1 MESNVHPIDANS
13 NPYNFSKELKLLP
26 KAARALNLPSR
37 LPRPYVSSSA
47 GTSSSPEDIPK
58 LEDKYTGQIS
68 VSAYHVSY
76 ILPKEFPRR
85 ETDPRSKRP
94 STIAQFMA
102 AIDMW
107 VPFIS
112 QPPHAPY
119 LVSSSSPNASAPS
132 ISDLGPSFPSRY
144 RAACQTTSS

>member
-1 MESNVHPIDANS
+1 M
-13 NPYNFSKELKLLP
+13 
-26 KAARALNLPSR
+26 
-37 LPRPYVSSSA
+37 
-47 GTSSSPEDIPK
+47 
-58 LEDKYTGQIS
+58 EDKYTGQIS

-76 ILPKEFPRR
+76 ILPKEFLRR

-119 LVSSSSPNASAPS
+119 LVSSFIPNALALF
-132 ISDLGPSFPSRY
+132 ISDLCLQAFHPGTSMLVQPHQAEDIPSTYTQNLVISRLSLFGRRRREFLGSDIRSPCY
-144 RAACQTTSS
+144 AEPVSTLVAFAFLQQLC

>member
-1 MESNVHPIDANS
+1 M
-13 NPYNFSKELKLLP
+13 
-26 KAARALNLPSR
+26 
-37 LPRPYVSSSA
+37 
-47 GTSSSPEDIPK
+47 
-58 LEDKYTGQIS
+58 EDKYTGQIS

-76 ILPKEFPRR
+76 ILPKEFLRR

-119 LVSSSSPNASAPS
+119 LVSSFIPCINPAH
-132 ISDLGPSFPSRY
+132 
-144 RAACQTTSS
+144 